1 MAFVSTIST
10 LPRTNTGRRAVCRA
24 PRMQEASA
32 VSTPINGDKKHEMKE
47 MYSIDA
53 GKKAPICR
61 CWQSKKFPLCDGSHN
76 KFNKET
82 GSHVGP
88 LVVSAAKPE

>member
-1 MAFVSTIST
+1 MAFVSTTTT
-10 LPRTNTGRRAVCRA
+10 LLRTNTNRRAVCRG
-24 PRMQEASA
+24 PRMQETSTTSA
-32 VSTPINGDKKHEMKE
+32 AVNGDKKHEMKE
-47 MYSIDA
+47 MYSIDG

-61 CWQSKKFPLCDGSHN
+61 CWQSNKFPLCDGSHN
-76 KFNKET
+76 KYNKET